1 MNLFSTLIQ
10 RVTALVVVLV
20 MALGASA
27 ADRTFANLAEMNAD
41 TTLVDGDKVT
51 IEGDLVLEYIMESF
65 FVLRDKDGVATCVN
79 YDYYFKEFQKK
90 RLEGLEEY
98 PETPPV
104 EPGDVFKK
112 YVATVNYSNNRVEL
126 KPSLDMDWLEFDG
139 FTVDY
144 VGTSDYKPQTT
155 KVTIAELNANPE
167 AYNGKVISMDEAKTV
182 NVGFNAYLVQDND
195 TLKSFR
201 ISGLNTEDYP
211 NTLVINQALC
221 SPKYGGGAKVELTTS
236 DYTVGAFTDIKALKA
251 TKMTENI
258 PLNLT
263 AQVVRKEV
271 YEDKTYITIK
281 AGEGHK
287 LVNYSGIR
295 VLLNTENETDKNLK
309 VGDVITLTS
318 QTAQLVAQE
327 KTSLSFTPS
336 LLTLDAHE
344 TTIIRNEEVVF
355 LPIAS
360 EEISLL
366 SYYEFLPVSLDGFVS
381 LSDAPTAEQQ
391 AHNIAPANLTSAYG
405 DLYTILLDVTY
416 LPETGTEFVVKGI
429 MDVPL
434 WMGSSSKTTIVPV
447 SENCFMASEYEF
459 DNIAAMVEFGEPLTS
474 IVKYRINGTMTI
486 TGVETIE
493 AVGDE
498 DQTQHVVFV
507 SDETGSLLLNGSVMY
522 NVGDAISVVVGY
534 YSDFVPT
541 SVTAD
546 GEINFGVARSLRLDT
561 IENKAPISKLLAPV
575 EVTIAQLLASDDY
588 ASKLVKLSDFTYKAV
603 EEIVQDETITRHYIY
618 QGSDS
623 MAVAASF
630 AEQEDKSSIVGNY
643 YLNGFYTS
651 IIPVTKSE
659 NVAVENV
666 AVDDAIFVENH
677 TIYAIGATIEVYDVV
692 GRCVSV
698 GEDAVVVDNMGQS
711 IFVVKTQY
719 ANGDTFVTKVVIR

>member
-1 MNLFSTLIQ
+1 MNVFSTLIQ
-10 RVTALVVVLV
+10 RLTALAVVLV
-20 MALGASA
+20 MALGVSA
-27 ADRTFANLAEMNAD
+27 ADRTFATLAEMNAD

-90 RLEGLEEY
+90 RLEGLDEY
-98 PETPPV
+98 PEIPPV

-112 YVATVNYSNNRVEL
+112 YVATVNYNNNRVEL
-126 KPSLDMDWLEFDG
+126 KPSLDMDLLEFDG

-144 VGTSDYKPQTT
+144 VGTSDYKLQTT

-201 ISGLNTEDYP
+201 ISGLNAEDYP

-221 SPKYGGGAKVELTTS
+221 SPKYGGGAKIELTTA
-236 DYTVGAFTDIKALKA
+236 DYTVGAFSEIKALKA
-251 TKMTENI
+251 SKMTENI

-366 SYYEFLPVSLDGFVS
+366 RYYEFLPVSLDGFVS

-522 NVGDAISVVVGY
+522 NVGDAISAVVGY

-588 ASKLVKLSDFTYKAV
+588 ASKLVKLSDFTYKVV

-651 IIPVTKSE
+651 IIPITKSE
-659 NVAVENV
+659 NVAIENV

>member
-1 MNLFSTLIQ
+1 MKLFSTLIQ
-10 RVTALVVVLV
+10 RATALVVVLV
-20 MALGASA
+20 MAFGLNA
-27 ADRTFANLAEMNAD
+27 AERTFATIADMNAATD
-41 TTLVDGDKVT
+41 LSDGDVVT
-51 IEGDLVLEYIMESF
+51 ITNDVVVEYIMESF

-112 YVATVNYSNNRVEL
+112 YVATVNYNNNRVEL

-211 NTLVINQALC
+211 NSLVINQALC

-251 TKMTENI
+251 SKMTENI

-507 SDETGSLLLNGSVMY
+507 SDETGSLLLNGSVIY
-522 NVGDAISVVVGY
+522 NVGDAISAVVGY

-603 EEIVQDETITRHYIY
+603 EGIVQDETITRHYIY

-666 AVDDAIFVENH
+666 AIDNDLFLVNN
-677 TIYAIGATIEVYDVV
+677 TIYAQGAEIEVYDVM
-692 GRCVSV
+692 GRRVAFGVNSVSV
-698 GEDAVVVDNMGQS
+698 ENVNQMV
-711 IFVVKTQY
+711 FVVRTKYLDGQV
-719 ANGDTFVTKVVIR
+719 FVTKVTNR

>member
-10 RVTALVVVLV
+10 RVTALFVVLV
-20 MALGASA
+20 MAFGASA
-27 ADRTFANLAEMNAD
+27 ADRTFATLAEMNAD

-112 YVATVNYSNNRVEL
+112 YVATMNYSNNRVEL
-126 KPSLDMDWLEFDG
+126 KPSLDMNWLEFND

-144 VGTSDYKPQTT
+144 VGTPDYKPQTT
-155 KVTIAELNANPE
+155 KVTIAELNANPD
-167 AYNGKVISMDEAKTV
+167 AYNGKIISMDEAKTI
-182 NVGFNAYLVQDND
+182 NVGFNSYLVQETD

-221 SPKYGGGAKVELTTS
+221 SPKYGGGAKIELTTA
-236 DYTVGAFTDIKALKA
+236 DYTVGAFSEIKALKA
-251 TKMTENI
+251 SKMTENI
-258 PLNLT
+258 PINLT
-263 AQVVRKEV
+263 VQVVRKEV
-271 YEDKTYITIK
+271 YNEKTYITIK
-281 AGEGHK
+281 CGEGSK

-295 VLLNTENETDKNLK
+295 VLLNEENETDKNLK
-309 VGDVITLTS
+309 VGDIINLTS
-318 QTAQLVAQE
+318 QTAKLVAYE
-327 KTSLSFTPS
+327 KTALSFSPS

-344 TTIIRNEEVVF
+344 TTVLRNEEVIY

-360 EEISLL
+360 EEINMLH
-366 SYYEFLPVSLDGFVS
+366 YYEYLPVSLDGFVS
-381 LSDAPTAEQQ
+381 LSDTLTDDQK

-405 DLYTILLDVTY
+405 DLYQIFLDVTY
-416 LPETGTEFVVKGI
+416 LPEIGSEFVVKGI

-434 WMGSSSKTTIVPV
+434 WMGYSSKTTIVPI
-447 SENCFMASEYEF
+447 SEDCFMASEYEF
-459 DNIAAMVEFGEPLTS
+459 DNIAAMVEFGAPLTT
-474 IVKYRINGTMTI
+474 IVKYKINSAMTV
-486 TGVETIE
+486 TGIETIN

-498 DQTQHVVFV
+498 DETQRVIFV
-507 SDETGSLLLNGSVMY
+507 TDGTGSLLLRGTAVC
-522 NVGDAISVVVGY
+522 NVGDAVTGVVGY
-534 YSDFVPT
+534 YSDLVSTTVT
-541 SVTAD
+541 SD
-546 GEINFGVARSLRLDT
+546 GQINFGVARSLRLDT
-561 IENKAPISKLLAPV
+561 IGEKVQGSEFVAPV
-575 EVTIAQLLASDDY
+575 EVTIAQLLENDDY

-630 AEQEDKSSIVGNY
+630 AEQEDKSTIVGNY

-651 IIPVTKSE
+651 VIPATITEIVD
-659 NVAVENV
+659 VENV
-666 AVDDAIFVENH
+666 VVDDALFVQGN
-677 TIYAIGATIEVYDVV
+677 TINAFGADIEVYDIM
-692 GRCVSV
+692 GRCVAV
-698 GEDAVVVDNMGQS
+698 GVDVVLVENMNQS
-711 IFVVKTQY
+711 IFVVKTKY
-719 ANGDTFVTKVVIR
+719 AEGDTFVTKVVIR

>member
-1 MNLFSTLIQ
+1 MNVFSTLIQ
-10 RVTALVVVLV
+10 RLTALAVVLV
-20 MALGASA
+20 MALGVSA
-27 ADRTFANLAEMNAD
+27 ADRTFATLAEMNAD

-90 RLEGLEEY
+90 RLEGLDEY
-98 PETPPV
+98 PEIPPV

-112 YVATVNYSNNRVEL
+112 YVATVNYNNNRVEL
-126 KPSLDMDWLEFDG
+126 KPSLDMDLLEFDG

-144 VGTSDYKPQTT
+144 VGTSDYKLQTT

-221 SPKYGGGAKVELTTS
+221 SPKYGGGAKIELTTA
-236 DYTVGAFTDIKALKA
+236 DYTVGAFSEIKALKA
-251 TKMTENI
+251 SKMTENI

-271 YEDKTYITIK
+271 YNEKTYITIK
-281 AGEGHK
+281 CGEGSK

-295 VLLNTENETDKNLK
+295 VLLNEENETDKNLK
-309 VGDVITLTS
+309 VGDIINLTS
-318 QTAQLVAQE
+318 QTAKLVAYE
-327 KTSLSFTPS
+327 KTGLSFSPS

-344 TTIIRNEEVVF
+344 TTVLRNEEVIY

-360 EEISLL
+360 EEINMLR
-366 SYYEFLPVSLDGFVS
+366 YYEYLPVSLDGFVS
-381 LSDAPTAEQQ
+381 LSDTPTDDQK
-391 AHNIAPANLTSAYG
+391 AHNIAPANVVSAYG
-405 DLYTILLDVTY
+405 DIYPILIDVTY
-416 LPETGTEFVVKGI
+416 LPKSGDKFVVKGVL
-429 MDVPL
+429 DVPL
-434 WMGSSSKTTIVPV
+434 WMGSSNKTTIVPT
-447 SENCFMASEYEF
+447 SENDFMASEYEF

-474 IVKYRINGTMTI
+474 IVKYRINSSMTI
-486 TGVETIE
+486 TGIETI
-493 AVGDE
+493 AAIGDE

-522 NVGDAISVVVGY
+522 NVGDAISAVVGY

-588 ASKLVKLSDFTYKAV
+588 ASKLVKLSDFTYKVV

-651 IIPVTKSE
+651 IIPITKSE
-659 NVAVENV
+659 NVAIENV

>member
-1 MNLFSTLIQ
+1 MNVFSTLIQ
-10 RVTALVVVLV
+10 RLTALAVVLV
-20 MALGASA
+20 MALGVSA
-27 ADRTFANLAEMNAD
+27 ADRTFATLAEMNAD

-90 RLEGLEEY
+90 RLEGLDEY
-98 PETPPV
+98 PEIPPV

-112 YVATVNYSNNRVEL
+112 YVATVNYNNNRVEL
-126 KPSLDMDWLEFDG
+126 KPSLDMDLLEFDG

-144 VGTSDYKPQTT
+144 VGTSDYKLQTT

-221 SPKYGGGAKVELTTS
+221 SPKYGGGAKIELTTA
-236 DYTVGAFTDIKALKA
+236 DYTVGAFSEIKALKA
-251 TKMTENI
+251 SKMTENI

-271 YEDKTYITIK
+271 YNEKTYITIK
-281 AGEGHK
+281 CGEGSK

-295 VLLNTENETDKNLK
+295 VLLNEENETDKNLK
-309 VGDVITLTS
+309 VGDIINLTS

-366 SYYEFLPVSLDGFVS
+366 RYYEFLPVSLDGFVS

-522 NVGDAISVVVGY
+522 NVGDAISAVVGY

-546 GEINFGVARSLRLDT
+546 GEINFGVARSLRLDA

-659 NVAVENV
+659 IVAVENV

>member
-251 TKMTENI
+251 SKMTENI

>member
-1 MNLFSTLIQ
+1 MNLFSTFIQ
-10 RVTALVVVLV
+10 RVTALFVVLV
-20 MALGASA
+20 IALGVSA
-27 ADRTFANLAEMNAD
+27 ADRTFATLAEMNAD

-65 FVLRDKDGVATCVN
+65 FVLRDKDGDATCVN
-79 YDYYFKEFQKK
+79 YDYYFREFQQK
-90 RLEGLEEY
+90 RFEGLEEY

-104 EPGDVFKK
+104 KPGDVFKK
-112 YVATVNYSNNRVEL
+112 YVATVNYSNSRIEL
-126 KPSLDMDWLEFDG
+126 APELDMDWLEFKG

-144 VGTSDYKPQTT
+144 VGTADYKPQTT
-155 KVTIAELNANPE
+155 KVTIAELNATPE
-167 AYNGKVISMDEAKTV
+167 AYNGKIVALDEAKTI
-182 NVGFNAYLVQDND
+182 NVGFNSYLVQGTD

-221 SPKYGGGAKVELTTS
+221 SPKYGGGAKVELTTA
-236 DYTVGAFTDIKALKA
+236 DYTVGAFTDLKAIKASN
-251 TKMTENI
+251 MTENI

-263 AQVVRKEV
+263 VQVLRKEV
-271 YEDKTYITIK
+271 YEGKTYITIK
-281 AGEGHK
+281 GGEGNK

-309 VGDVITLTS
+309 VGDIITLTS
-318 QTAQLVAQE
+318 QTAQLAAQQ
-327 KTSLSFTPS
+327 KTSLSFIPS

-344 TTIIRNEEVVF
+344 TTVLRNEEVRF

-360 EEISLL
+360 EEISMLN
-366 SYYEFLPVSLDGFVS
+366 YYEFLPVSLDGFVV

-405 DLYTILLDVTY
+405 DLYQILLDVTY
-416 LPETGTEFVVKGI
+416 LPETGSEFVVKGI

-434 WMGSSSKTTIVPV
+434 WMGSSSKTTIVPI
-447 SENCFMASEYEF
+447 SEDCFMASEYEF
-459 DNIAAMVEFGEPLTS
+459 DNIAAMVEFGAPLTT
-474 IVKYRINGTMTI
+474 IVKYKINSAMTV
-486 TGVETIE
+486 TGIETIN

-498 DQTQHVVFV
+498 DETQRVIFV
-507 SDETGSLLLNGSVMY
+507 TDETGSLLLRGTAVC
-522 NVGDAISVVVGY
+522 NVGEAVTGVVGY
-534 YSDFVPT
+534 YSDLVST
-541 SVTAD
+541 TVTTE
-546 GEINFGVARSLRLDT
+546 GQINFGVARSLRLDT
-561 IENKAPISKLLAPV
+561 IGEKVQVSEFVAPV
-575 EVTIAQLLASDDY
+575 EVTIAQLLENDDY

-651 IIPVTKSE
+651 IIPVSE
-659 NVAVENV
+659 VENV
-666 AVDDAIFVENH
+666 AIENVLVDDAIFVENH
-677 TIYAIGATIEVYDVV
+677 TIHAMGATIEVYDVM

-698 GEDAVVVDNMGQS
+698 GVDAVNIENMNQS
-711 IFVVKTQY
+711 VFVVKTKYSEGQ
-719 ANGDTFVTKVVIR
+719 TFVTKVIIR

>member
-251 TKMTENI
+251 SKMTENI

-507 SDETGSLLLNGSVMY
+507 SDETGSLLLNGSVIY
-522 NVGDAISVVVGY
+522 NVGDAISAVVGY

>member
-1 MNLFSTLIQ
+1 MNVFSTLIQ
-10 RVTALVVVLV
+10 RLTALAVVLV
-20 MALGASA
+20 MALGVSA
-27 ADRTFANLAEMNAD
+27 ADRTFATLAEMNAD

-90 RLEGLEEY
+90 RLEGLDEY
-98 PETPPV
+98 PEIPPV

-112 YVATVNYSNNRVEL
+112 YVATVNYNNNRVEL
-126 KPSLDMDWLEFDG
+126 KPSLDMDLLEFDG

-144 VGTSDYKPQTT
+144 VGTSDYKLQTT

-221 SPKYGGGAKVELTTS
+221 SPKYGGGAKIELTTA
-236 DYTVGAFTDIKALKA
+236 DYTVGAFSEIKALKA
-251 TKMTENI
+251 SKMTENI

-366 SYYEFLPVSLDGFVS
+366 RYYEFLPVSLDGFVS

-522 NVGDAISVVVGY
+522 NVGDAISAVVGY

-588 ASKLVKLSDFTYKAV
+588 ASKLVKLSDFTYKVV

-651 IIPVTKSE
+651 IIPITKSE
-659 NVAVENV
+659 NVAIENV

>member
-1 MNLFSTLIQ
+1 MKLFSTLIQ
-10 RVTALVVVLV
+10 RATALVVVLV
-20 MALGASA
+20 MAFGLNA
-27 ADRTFANLAEMNAD
+27 AERTFATIADMNAATD
-41 TTLVDGDKVT
+41 LSDGDVVT
-51 IEGDLVLEYIMESF
+51 ITNDVVVEYIMESF

-112 YVATVNYSNNRVEL
+112 YVATVNYNNNRVEL

-211 NTLVINQALC
+211 NSLVINQALC

-251 TKMTENI
+251 SKMTENI

-507 SDETGSLLLNGSVMY
+507 SDETGSLLLNGSVIY
-522 NVGDAISVVVGY
+522 NVGDAISAVVGY

-603 EEIVQDETITRHYIY
+603 EGIVQDETITRHYIY

-666 AVDDAIFVENH
+666 AIDNDLFLVNN
-677 TIYAIGATIEVYDVV
+677 TIYAQGAEIEVYDVI
-692 GRCVSV
+692 GRRVAFGVNSVSV
-698 GEDAVVVDNMGQS
+698 ENVNQMV
-711 IFVVKTQY
+711 FVVRTKYLDGQV
-719 ANGDTFVTKVVIR
+719 FVTKVTNR

>member
-112 YVATVNYSNNRVEL
+112 YVATVNYNNNRVEL

-155 KVTIAELNANPE
+155 KVTVAELNANPE

-201 ISGLNTEDYP
+201 ISGLNAEDYP

-251 TKMTENI
+251 SKMTENI

-366 SYYEFLPVSLDGFVS
+366 RYYEFLPVSLDGFVS

-486 TGVETIE
+486 TGVEIIE

-507 SDETGSLLLNGSVMY
+507 SDETGSLLLNGSVIY
-522 NVGDAISVVVGY
+522 NVGDAISAVVGY

-651 IIPVTKSE
+651 IIPVAKSE